1 MKILYILP
9 WVPYPLNN
17 GGNQAFYMMTDAARE
32 LHQVSLLLYIHNA
45 DERERAEHLMKLW
58 QNVTFFLF
66 DTREEARI
74 KGEMQSSP
82 YASMPWLNRKVC
94 EFLDYWHHSTKRK
107 LDRRKWH
114 HALQQLS
121 HAKSKACAATA
132 LASFVRAN
140 SNLFHQKNN
149 DLTSAFCE
157 YVREVAAMGFDIV
170 QVEFYEYL
178 PLIYMLPTNC
188 KRVFVH
194 HELRFVRNENELSL
208 LQNPLPTDILILEEE
223 KAKELVALKQYDTVI
238 TLTDIDRKLLIQYL
252 PENKIYVSPAI
263 TNNVNQEKKRFQVA
277 QELVF
282 VGSGSHFP
290 NADGMIWFCSQ
301 VLPILRQR
309 QGSIPRIHITGHWR
323 RELKAYVKRQC
334 PEAVFDGFV
343 DDLPTFINGK
353 ISIVP
358 IRIGSGMRMKILDSV
373 SAAAPLVTTSK
384 GCEGL
389 PIEHRQH
396 CLIADTPETYADA
409 LIEILADKKLQQSLA
424 TKAQDV
430 NNTMLKDAELIQQRL
445 AIYKKI

>member
-107 LDRRKWH
+107 LERRQWH
-114 HALQQLS
+114 HSLHQLS
-121 HAKSKACAATA
+121 QAKSKASAATA
-132 LASFVRAN
+132 LASFVRVN

-149 DLTSAFCE
+149 DLTPAFCE
-157 YVREVAAMGFDIV
+157 YVREVAAKGFDIV

-178 PLIYMLPTNC
+178 PLVYMLPTNC

-194 HELRFVRNENELSL
+194 HELRFVRNENELNL
-208 LQNPLPTDILILEEE
+208 LQNPLPTDILILEDE
-223 KAKELVALKQYDTVI
+223 KARELVALKQYDAVI

-252 PENKIYVSPAI
+252 PENNIYVSPAI
-263 TNNVNQEKKRFQVA
+263 TQSVNQEKKRFQVA

-282 VGSGSHFP
+282 VGGGSHFP

-301 VLPILRQR
+301 VLPILRQQ

-323 RELKAYVKRQC
+323 RELKAYVKHQC

-389 PIEHRQH
+389 PIDHRQH

-409 LIEILADKKLQQSLA
+409 LIEILADKNLQQSLA

-430 NNTMLKDAELIQQRL
+430 NNAMLKDAELIQQRL

>member
-17 GGNQAFYMMTDAARE
+17 GGNQAVFMMTDAARR

-45 DERERAEHLMKLW
+45 AERERMEHLKALW
-58 QNVTFFLF
+58 PDVTFFLF
-66 DTREEARI
+66 DAQEEARI
-74 KGEMQSSP
+74 KGEIQPSP

-94 EFLDYWHHSTKRK
+94 EILDYWHHSTKRK
-107 LDRRKWH
+107 LDRRQWR

-121 HAKSKACAATA
+121 QAKSKASAIAA
-132 LASFVRAN
+132 LGCFVRAN
-140 SNLFHQKNN
+140 SNLFHQTNN
-149 DLTSAFCE
+149 DLSPAFCK
-157 YVREVAAMGFDIV
+157 YVKEVSAKGFEIV

-178 PLIYMLPTNC
+178 PLVYILPANC

-208 LQNPLPTDILILEEE
+208 LQNPLPTDFLILKEE
-223 KAKELVALKQYDTVI
+223 KAKELGALKHYDAVI
-238 TLTDIDRKLLIQYL
+238 TLTDIDRNHLIQYL
-252 PENKIYVSPAI
+252 PEEKIYVSPAI
-263 TNNVNQEKKRFQVA
+263 TQNVNLEKKTFQTA

-290 NADGMIWFCSQ
+290 NADGMLWFCSQ
-301 VLPILRQR
+301 VVPILRQQ

-358 IRIGSGMRMKILDSV
+358 IRIGSGMRMKILDSA

-389 PIEHRQH
+389 PVVHKQH

-409 LIEILADKKLQQSLA
+409 LVEILADKNLQQSLA

-430 NNTMLKDAELIQQRL
+430 NNAMLKDAELIQQRL